1 MICLWEC
8 GNMAVDYR
16 PDIEPSNVRPSMG
29 TYNSPKT
36 FRFWCQK
43 VLPLVYDDSLSY
55 YELLCKVVDYLNKT
69 MEDVNTAVED
79 VTNLNS
85 AFGSLENHVNAS
97 ETALLQAYTDLQNYV
112 NNYFDNLDVQEEINN
127 KLDEM
132 AADGSLDGLLSA
144 YFNTFIPDFDVI
156 RSDYTSTYTGRTRV
170 YYSIISAE
178 HKPKMFMAGEIGDA
192 IYPDYFLPENA
203 PTIMVNASVFNTTSN
218 VPIGVVVNDGAV
230 IQENNIYGT
239 DTDGRYIL
247 YMDEVGALQAVT
259 AIDHTA
265 QDVINDGAVWAITA
279 WDPIVLDGVYV
290 GGIHSTT
297 DAQPRS
303 VIGQNSDGDY
313 IVLVCDG
320 RQYNSRGMSFQD
332 IYDFVVSIGFT
343 PRILYNLDGG
353 SSCALYAAGVRVN
366 SFNNDTRRAIPNV
379 LAFTTSRQNVPLM
392 LTERTRNIAK
402 YWRDE
407 AITNY
412 TPTIEAENIV
422 NLSFKNAGVNGI
434 RGIVR
439 KSNNEQYTFSDAFK
453 LAQDEDNQ
461 AVFLDGDV
469 GELYQRLV
477 EFLPSNIL
485 KIFGSAIF
493 MLKSDGVDVITST
506 TDFKTYVKNGI
517 WFVGSNNANN
527 PTGADSFLVVFAYLS
542 SRFQMLVN
550 TGAILIRE
558 VNEAGTYASAWKT
571 IYSEIENTSIAAN
584 TASGLTGTF
593 YVTRKNGVVMI
604 NGDFTVGTPVASAQ
618 LNSTA
623 FPIPAS
629 GTMTQLVFSNNA
641 TLRANL
647 DLTGALKFGSN
658 VTPSGGSLNGYA
670 RISMTYIEAE

>member
-1 MICLWEC
+1 
-8 GNMAVDYR
+8 MALNNYQDADFT
-16 PDIEPSNVRPSMG
+16 PDITPSDVRPNMG
-29 TYNSPKT
+29 TYNSPHT

-69 MEDVNTAVED
+69 MEDVNTAVQD
-79 VTNLNS
+79 VENLNS
-85 AFGSLENHVNAS
+85 AFGNLENHVNAS
-97 ETALLQAYTDLQNYV
+97 EAALLQAYNDLQQYV
-112 NNYFDNLDVQEEINN
+112 NDYFNNLDVQEEINN

-132 AADGSLDGLLSA
+132 AEDGTLDDLLLP
-144 YFNTFIPDFDVI
+144 YFNAFIADFDLT
-156 RSDYTSTYTGRTRV
+156 RSDYTSAYTGRSRV

-192 IYPDYFLPENA
+192 IYPDYFLPENT
-203 PTIMVNASVFNTTSN
+203 PTIMVNASVFNTSTN
-218 VPIGVVVNDGAV
+218 IPVGVIINDGAI

-239 DTDGRYIL
+239 DPDGRYIL
-247 YMDEVGALQAVT
+247 FMDEDGTLQAIT

-265 QDVINDGAVWAITA
+265 QNVIDSGAVWAITA
-279 WDPIVLDGVYV
+279 WDPIVLNGVYV

-297 DAQPRS
+297 DAQPRT
-303 VIGQNSDGDY
+303 VIGQNYDGDY

-320 RQYNSRGMSFQD
+320 RQYNSRGMSFKD

-343 PRILYNLDGG
+343 PKILYNLDGG

-379 LAFTTSRQNVPLM
+379 LAFTNSGSNVPLM
-392 LTERTRNIAK
+392 LSERTRNIAK

-412 TPTIEAENIV
+412 APTIEAENIV
-422 NLSFKNAGVNGI
+422 NLSFKNEGVNGI

-439 KSNNEQYTFSDAFK
+439 KNNNGQYTFSDAFK
-453 LAQDEDNQ
+453 LGQDADNQ
-461 AVFLDGDV
+461 AVFVDGSV
-469 GELYQRLV
+469 GELYQRLM

-493 MLKSDGVDVITST
+493 MLKSDGVDVIGSSV
-506 TDFKTYVKNGI
+506 DFKTYVNNGI

-527 PTGADSFLVVFAYLS
+527 PTNTDSFLIVFAYLS
-542 SRFQMLVN
+542 SRFQMLIN
-550 TGAILIRE
+550 PSAILIRT
-558 VNEAGTYASAWKT
+558 VNETGTYASAWKT
-571 IYSEIENTSIAAN
+571 IYSGLISTSVSAN
-584 TASGLTGTF
+584 TESGLTGTF
-593 YVTRKNGVVMI
+593 YVTRKNGMVMI

-618 LNSTA
+618 LNSVA

-629 GTMTQLVFSNNA
+629 GAMTQLVFSNNA
-641 TLRANL
+641 TLRVNL
-647 DLTGALKFGSN
+647 DPTGALKFGSN
-658 VTPSGGSLNGYA
+658 VSPAGGSLNSYG
-670 RISMTYIEAE
+670 RISFTYIEA